1 MNADSNVLLLPLCFF
16 GLYMILEAAD
26 WGLCLSAPLVCRSRD
41 ENRAVLGLL
50 RPCLDGNELWY
61 FLGLFM
67 MGAAI
72 PGVSDNLFHTE
83 NIVLILLVAAG
94 ALLRMAASLFRN
106 SFSQPAVMNRCL
118 CRCGIIK
125 LRHFT

>member
-26 WGLCLSAPLVCRSRD
+26 WGLCLSAPLVCRSRE
-41 ENRAVLGLL
+41 ENRALLGLL

-72 PGVSDNLFHTE
+72 PGVSYRVFH
-83 NIVLILLVAAG
+83 
-94 ALLRMAASLFRN
+94 S
-106 SFSQPAVMNRCL
+106 
-118 CRCGIIK
+118 
-125 LRHFT
+125 

>member
-72 PGVSDNLFHTE
+72 LG
-83 NIVLILLVAAG
+83 
-94 ALLRMAASLFRN
+94 
-106 SFSQPAVMNRCL
+106 
-118 CRCGIIK
+118 
-125 LRHFT
+125 